1 MSSMNIFRITGDILH
16 AVSNALL
23 IHKINKSKSAEGIS
37 LKT

>member
-1 MSSMNIFRITGDILH
+1 MSSMNIFRITGDLLH
-16 AVSNALL
+16 ALSNGLL